1 LSEDRFDFRYH
12 VSTAASAAQ
21 SAEERSTNVD
31 DTLKS
36 VKSWMMFAGGVLIV
50 AVLYWAQAVLVPFA
64 LALLL
69 TFVLTPPVTWL
80 QRWVGRIPAVL
91 LVVTLVFA
99 ALSLAGWGLTR
110 QMDSL
115 AGDLPGYRANI
126 RTKVADVRAA
136 SRGGAV
142 GKLQETLEGIKTD
155 LGADAPKG
163 TVSRPVVVTSTP
175 AMGFSAFAWLG
186 PVVGPLSTAGLVAAM
201 VIFMLLERRDLRN
214 RLIGLIG
221 YGQLATTTKA
231 FDEAASRV
239 SRQLLMQSLVS
250 LLYGIAAFV
259 GLYFLHVP
267 YPLVW
272 ATLGAALRFIPYVG
286 PVLGAGAPILVS
298 LAALQGWSGPLIVL
312 ALFVVLELF
321 TNLVLETVLYAGAV
335 GVSQVVLLVSVAFW
349 TWLWGPLGLLMASPL
364 TVCLVV
370 LGKHVPGLAFV
381 GVLMNDTPALAPE
394 YGFYQR
400 LVARD
405 QSEAGELIDNHIKTG
420 PPESVYDALLLPAL
434 SYAERDRLEHRL
446 SPEEEAAV
454 IEATRELIADAAET
468 IGRHAEAEPP
478 DASADPSL
486 LGPREPLRVLGYAV
500 NGAADEVALA
510 MLVPLLGDLPIA
522 MEITGTRMQA
532 VELVSLVRTQRFSV
546 VCFADLPPSPSS
558 KTRYLVKRLRT
569 ALPELRIEVGRW
581 APTALADESSQ
592 ALLDA
597 GADHVASLLI
607 ESRNYFGGLLEMP
620 RLPIPDSADAADL
633 AAPPP
638 SLVRS

>member
-1 LSEDRFDFRYH
+1 
-12 VSTAASAAQ
+12 
-21 SAEERSTNVD
+21 VD

-36 VKSWMMFAGGVLIV
+36 VKLWLTFAGGVLVV

-64 LALLL
+64 LAILL
-69 TFVLTPPVTWL
+69 TFVLMPPVNWL
-80 QRWVGRIPAVL
+80 QRWVGRVPAVL

-99 ALSLAGWGLTR
+99 TLGLAGLGLTW
-110 QMDSL
+110 QMDQL
-115 AGDLPGYRANI
+115 VDDLPVYRANI
-126 RTKVADVRAA
+126 RTKIADVRLAG
-136 SRGGAV
+136 RGSAV
-142 GKLQETLEGIKTD
+142 EKLQEALEGIKAD
-155 LGADAPKG
+155 LGTTETPKG
-163 TVSRPVVVTSTP
+163 TVSRPLVVTSNQVT
-175 AMGFSAFAWLG
+175 GLLAFAWLG
-186 PVVGPLSTAGLVAAM
+186 PVVGPLTTAGLVAAM
-201 VIFMLLERRDLRN
+201 VIFMLLERRDLRD

-221 YGQLATTTKA
+221 QGQLATTTKA
-231 FDEAASRV
+231 FDEAGTRV

-250 LLYGIAAFV
+250 LLYGIAVFV

-272 ATLGAALRFIPYVG
+272 ATLGAAFRFIPYIG

-298 LAALQGWSGPLIVL
+298 LAALEGWTGPLMVL
-312 ALFVVLELF
+312 TLFVVLELF

-381 GVLMNDTPALAPE
+381 GMLMADTPALAPE

-405 QSEAGELIDNHIKTG
+405 QSEAAELIDSHIKTA

-446 SPEEEAAV
+446 SSEEEAAV
-454 IEATRELIADAAET
+454 IEATRELVADAAET

-478 DASADPSL
+478 SAAADPL
-486 LGPREPLRVLGYAV
+486 RLGPREPLRVLGYAV

-510 MLVPLLGDLPIA
+510 MLAHLLGDLPIA

-532 VELVSLVRTQRFSV
+532 VELVSLVRDQKFSV

-558 KTRYLVKRLRT
+558 KTRYLVRRLHS
-569 ALPELRIEVGRW
+569 ALPELRMAVGRW
-581 APTALADESSQ
+581 APPAMADESSQ
-592 ALLDA
+592 PLLDV

-620 RLPIPDSADAADL
+620 RLPIPDTADAAGL
-633 AAPPP
+633 AAPPL
-638 SLVRS
+638 SIGRGSA